1 MKIKLSFTQTAKKQ
15 GKNKCRDGEQGNW
28 ELSSGYFKF
37 EMLMKHLSE
46 DFKSATKI
54 PKSGFQGEVQAKE
67 RNLKVMSQ
75 TDRTESDSIRG
86 KHLQNDLLGTELGLG
101 TY

>member
-1 MKIKLSFTQTAKKQ
+1 MKITLSFTETAKKQ
-15 GKNKCRDGEQGNW
+15 DKNKYRDGELGNW
-28 ELSSGYFKF
+28 EFSSGYFKF
-37 EMLMKHLSE
+37 EMLMKLLSE

-54 PKSGFQGEVQAKE
+54 HKSGFQGEVQAKE

-75 TDRTESDSIRG
+75 TDRTESDGIRG
-86 KHLQNDLLGTELGLG
+86 KHLQNDLLGTELGLE